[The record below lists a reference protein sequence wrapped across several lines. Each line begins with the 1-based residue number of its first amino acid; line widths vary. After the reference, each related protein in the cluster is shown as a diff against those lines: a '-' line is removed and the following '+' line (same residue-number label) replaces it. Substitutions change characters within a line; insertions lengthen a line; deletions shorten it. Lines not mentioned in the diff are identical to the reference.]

1 MISNAN
7 VNAGPLEQLFYQVG
21 NNGPFILTITS
32 LLLLKNK
39 QYYFDFYLIGSIVN
53 LLLNQF
59 LKLIIKQPRP
69 SIDQKTFDLAMKHMK
84 STTNFANLISYDK
97 VLGMPSGHSQGVF
110 YSTSFIY
117 FVFYHLNPNTSTNT
131 NILLLYLFTF
141 MLSVN
146 F

>member
-53 LLLNQF
+53 LLL
-59 LKLIIKQPRP
+59 KLHHQ
-69 SIDQKTFDLAMKHMK
+69 
-84 STTNFANLISYDK
+84 
-97 VLGMPSGHSQGVF
+97 
-110 YSTSFIY
+110 
-117 FVFYHLNPNTSTNT
+117 
-131 NILLLYLFTF
+131 
-141 MLSVN
+141 
-146 F
+146 